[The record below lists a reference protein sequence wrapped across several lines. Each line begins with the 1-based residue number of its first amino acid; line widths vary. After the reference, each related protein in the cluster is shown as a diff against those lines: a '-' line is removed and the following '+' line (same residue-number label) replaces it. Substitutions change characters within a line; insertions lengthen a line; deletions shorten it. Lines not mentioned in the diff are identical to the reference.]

1 MWVHRIRCMGHGAR
15 RVGVQR
21 VRYTG
26 RVFRI
31 LGMLGKAHGMRDAM
45 EG

>member
-1 MWVHRIRCMGHGAR
+1 VHHIRCMGHGAHQ
-15 RVGVQR
+15 VGVRR
-21 VRYTG
+21 VRYMS

-31 LGMLGKAHGMRDAM
+31 LGMLGKVHGMGDAT

>member
-1 MWVHRIRCMGHGAR
+1 MHHIRCMGHGAH
-15 RVGVQR
+15 RVGVWR
-21 VRYTG
+21 VRYVS

-31 LGMLGKAHGMRDAM
+31 LGMLGKVHRMGDTM